1 MNEVSMQQ
9 PEYIDST
16 LEEATA
22 EGNTQESEAVAMLP
36 PAAQSDNQLQRIGKQ
51 VSNILAQLPDYVG
64 QFFNHYRR
72 PLIVVA
78 LFVAALITLKA
89 LFSAVQALN
98 NIPLLG
104 ATFQF
109 IGFVYSIWFI
119 YRYLLQASDRQ
130 ELYSN
135 IQTIKEQV
143 LGRQVSPTIEARQP
157 DEDNSIIQVM
167 DSRTSTLEQPAS
179 TTARESATQSVPEV
193 IRSDAKQA
201 SWVEAPKQTQTQDAP
216 QPPASTTARES
227 ATQSVPEA
235 IRSDA
240 KQASWVEAPKQTQTK
255 DAPQPPASTTAKES
269 ATQSVPEAI
278 RSDAKQASWVEA
290 PKQTQTKE
298 APQPPASTATRE
310 SANESVPEIIP
321 PHREQPSLIEAAQ
334 KVAEPEIMAREDA
347 SILPEELDL
356 QAISPVGPPLTEE
369 KAIAQAVEATLA
381 DATAP
386 EQSSEERDAH
396 ELVRPN
402 PPDPE
407 LVEAAIHDA
416 EEKSLDFSPPETVDS
431 ESGAHSKR

>member
-255 DAPQPPASTTAKES
+255 
-269 ATQSVPEAI
+269 
-278 RSDAKQASWVEA
+278 
-290 PKQTQTKE
+290 E